1 MIQNKFLKYN
11 LTNFDLKQICITL
24 SRTIILI
31 KPKSMKKY
39 FLMAFLAAT
48 TIACQNE
55 NKQNMTDETAAA
67 KTAEKPYDLLGNV
80 YEREWKLTEI
90 NGEVVT
96 LNDAAERTP
105 HFIIHKD
112 NTVKGYLGCNTFT
125 AVVKMTNDEKITFS
139 DISHTEMDCPN
150 MALEQQ
156 FLTHINQATSFYSEG
171 NVFTLANKEGVINTR
186 LEAK

>member
-1 MIQNKFLKYN
+1 M
-11 LTNFDLKQICITL
+11 KQICITL

-31 KPKSMKKY
+31 KPKPMKKY
-39 FLMAFLAAT
+39 ILIAFLAAA

-55 NKQNMTDETAAA
+55 NKQENNETTVAN
-67 KTAEKPYDLLGNV
+67 KTTEKPYDLLGNV
-80 YEREWKLTEI
+80 YEHKWTLTEI
-90 NGEVVT
+90 NGEAVA
-96 LNDAAERTP
+96 LNHASDSAP

-112 NTVKGYLGCNTFT
+112 NTVKGNLGCNTFT
-125 AVVKMTNDEKITFS
+125 AVVKMTNDEKIEFS
-139 DISHTEMDCPN
+139 DLSHTEKDCPN